1 MITTASSCNSGK
13 PLTPIA
19 GHQTRRVHWVQ
30 RPVRLGRHTRF
41 PASSFTHPRPSH
53 AAPQPPIEKHKQMEA
68 WHSAPSFLELSPSG
82 GQGVGVR
89 VWRGCAIAGL
99 RQRALRPAA
108 RHSHLFR
115 PRPTRHHHLR
125 QVPQHTTPRTSEED
139 AESWRLSRMDDGA
152 SGCVHCIV
160 MLMRARCVRRATGLA
175 GFAGASQAFAAC
187 GYNSWHRLAALHVF
201 LPVPPAVN
209 FYVVTV
215 G

>member
-115 PRPTRHHHLR
+115 PSPRGTTTCDRSLN
-125 QVPQHTTPRTSEED
+125 TPRHEHRKKTRKAGVSLEWMMEPLD
-139 AESWRLSRMDDGA
+139 A
-152 SGCVHCIV
+152 CI
-160 MLMRARCVRRATGLA
+160 
-175 GFAGASQAFAAC
+175 
-187 GYNSWHRLAALHVF
+187 AL
-201 LPVPPAVN
+201 LC
-209 FYVVTV
+209 
-215 G
+215 